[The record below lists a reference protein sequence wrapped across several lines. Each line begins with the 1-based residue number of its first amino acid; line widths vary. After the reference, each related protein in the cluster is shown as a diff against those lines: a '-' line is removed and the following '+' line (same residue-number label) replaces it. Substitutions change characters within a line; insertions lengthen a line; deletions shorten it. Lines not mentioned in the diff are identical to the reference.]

1 MRKFATAQLKN
12 RKKNKK
18 GMAIMGIS
26 DKELQKF
33 YEKIAD
39 DPVVDM
45 ETPSID
51 YDVTPP
57 QSRQLD
63 NIAKS

>member
-1 MRKFATAQLKN
+1 
-12 RKKNKK
+12 
-18 GMAIMGIS
+18 MAIMGIT

-45 ETPSID
+45 KTPSID
-51 YDVTPP
+51 YDITPLNP
-57 QSRQLD
+57 ENLTTLQNLDERLEQLKT
-63 NIAKS
+63 NK